1 MSCRSRNSSKGGTW
15 LSRRRRLDASAAML
29 PSSSTR
35 TAHHHRVR
43 YSILSLTI
51 TTTPTT
57 CTLRA
62 TARCCVFFFFF
73 FSRMII
79 RERSRA
85 TTGGSRKGS
94 TVWNKSV
101 AAGDAPSWADPLLR
115 LHPSTN
121 TGCIEGRLTSARP
134 ATGSVPCVLV
144 YISRNGT
151 HERDILSAEYYRY
164 WYSSHCTGCQ
174 REARY
179 CILHRDRT
187 GASFMNSTDAR
198 RTPRKR
204 SHY

>member
-1 MSCRSRNSSKGGTW
+1 MAVTSAS
-15 LSRRRRLDASAAML
+15 SRRLGSDAAVFLDTNG
-29 PSSSTR
+29 PSSSRSVLDTV
-35 TAHHHRVR
+35 THYNYYSDDLHSAR
-43 YSILSLTI
+43 YSSMLCIF
-51 TTTPTT
+51 
-57 CTLRA
+57 
-62 TARCCVFFFFF
+62 FFFFF